1 MDSNPVSR
9 SLAVIKQCKEVM
21 HWIENPELAFR
32 TVSPTRTQELKHRQI
47 AKVSLLDMEKYVC
60 LSEIVGEPQYFSGLG
75 DCSVIDGDGKVLR
88 TVRFS
93 DTIMDGRP
101 DLYMSAYRGKSY
113 APAAFKKLVQAGGVF
128 RGARYLFFRGGSAVQ
143 AEIWEIDKK
152 KREVQRIRVEMT
164 LDA

>member
-21 HWIENPELAFR
+21 HWVENPELAFR
-32 TVSPTRTQELKHRQI
+32 TVSPTRTQELKHRFISKASPLNTQ
-47 AKVSLLDMEKYVC
+47 KYAC
-60 LSEIVGEPQYFSGLG
+60 LSEIVGEPKYFSDLG
-75 DCSVIDGDGKVLR
+75 ICFVIDGGGKVLR
-88 TVRFS
+88 TIRFS

-152 KREVQRIRVEMT
+152 KREVQRTRIEMT